1 MRMLNE
7 IREDIN
13 RVDNKIRK
21 LFAERMKLA
30 EQVAEY
36 KLETNDKVLKPDRET
51 ALIKMMSDKV
61 YSASKNSYDSGFEA
75 AKDKYDNNGDDTIA
89 YENGYEDGYC

>member
-30 EQVAEY
+30 EQVAE
-36 KLETNDKVLKPDRET
+36 
-51 ALIKMMSDKV
+51 
-61 YSASKNSYDSGFEA
+61 
-75 AKDKYDNNGDDTIA
+75 
-89 YENGYEDGYC
+89 